1 MIALLDLMRSESFIF
16 FSSHP
21 TSAMYLQEH
30 PDRSIGFE
38 LPKVHKF
45 FGMRAKFSVFE
56 SGGNLI
62 GCSPLG
68 RSGLLAL
75 SKRRE
80 EQANRKP
87 DQAE

>member
-1 MIALLDLMRSESFIF
+1 MIALLDLMGSERFIF
-16 FSSHP
+16 FPSHP

-38 LPKVHKF
+38 LPKVHQF
-45 FGMRAKFSVFE
+45 FGMRTIFDVFE

-75 SKRRE
+75 CKRRE
-80 EQANRKP
+80 AQTNREP